1 MCIYIYIY
9 MYVCIYTFICIHHFI
24 YIYAYTHTLTYTH
37 DVQAYLTHILQAL
50 ECSYMIT
57 YTYIYIHIYI
67 QLYTYSCIYEC
78 RHDWRIFCR
87 HWSVHL
93 RMWMY
98 SCIYVH
104 YAHTDAHAYAGI
116 LGAHI
121 AGVGVR
127 RHSCR
132 AYRAATRR
140 QLLDMRELIRFFHEL
155 VWVRHIVRDSL
166 VRNKCYSW
174 RAHSLSQRQL
184 PKH

>member
-140 QLLDMRELIRFFHEL
+140 QLLGMREPSNFLTN
-155 VWVRHIVRDSL
+155 SL
-166 VRNKCYSW
+166 DCVT
-174 RAHSLSQRQL
+174 
-184 PKH
+184 